1 MDRNFSLEPALSML
15 CNAILLNVRHDPL
28 QSSSLVFSL
37 VLPARL
43 ITEIFLY
50 SESGQYSS
58 NLRSMF
64 LNKWTV
70 HLSCPGQIVEE
81 SFDSE
86 KELVAFVNRM
96 ERESSDAERPRI
108 TVIDPEGN
116 EKLLASI
123 AGARDLPV

>member
-1 MDRNFSLEPALSML
+1 
-15 CNAILLNVRHDPL
+15 
-28 QSSSLVFSL
+28 
-37 VLPARL
+37 
-43 ITEIFLY
+43 
-50 SESGQYSS
+50 
-58 NLRSMF
+58 MF

-96 ERESSDAERPRI
+96 EREPSDAGRPRI

-116 EKLLASI
+116 EKRLASV
-123 AGARDLPV
+123 AGARELTA